1 VIVEKSPCGGSGFYV
16 ILAFMWPFT
25 RTTAAATDERLEK
38 RLEEIERKLRTI
50 DQEWSEWYDKYRR
63 LYARIAKRVE
73 RDSDDAPQSRQD
85 APGATKRAEVVP
97 DHLPLPRRNLRG
109 F

>member
-1 VIVEKSPCGGSGFYV
+1 
-16 ILAFMWPFT
+16 MWPF
-25 RTTAAATDERLEK
+25 RPKTAPATDAGLDA
-38 RLEEIERKLRTI
+38 RLEEIERQLRTI

-73 RDSDDAPQSRQD
+73 RDADDAPQSREV
-85 APGATKRAEVVP
+85 APGATKPAEASQNHYRQAP
-97 DHLPLPRRNLRG
+97 RNLRG